1 MIAVPPF
8 EDGAVNVMVAW
19 EFPRV
24 AVPIVGA
31 PGTAAGVTEFDADD
45 AVLVPELL
53 VAVTVN
59 VYAVPLVRPVT
70 VMGDEEPLAVMPPGD
85 DVTV

>member
-8 EDGAVNVMVAW
+8 EDGAVNVMVAG